1 MKIKIIFL
9 FFIFYSFNCY
19 STNIRVVNLQQL
31 IEQNDEMKQLLISIE
46 KDQVKHKSNF
56 RELESKLEEELKN
69 IDNLK
74 LILDN
79 DALDNEIN
87 IYNQNLQNFNYEIK
101 KFNDHYESQI
111 NNLKNIILK
120 KIIEIIKKYSLDN
133 QIDLILD
140 SNSYILSSNSI
151 DITEIMQEKLN
162 TLNFDINFEKY
173 K

>member
-1 MKIKIIFL
+1 
-9 FFIFYSFNCY
+9 
-19 STNIRVVNLQQL
+19 
-31 IEQNDEMKQLLISIE
+31 MKQLLISIE

>member
-1 MKIKIIFL
+1 M
-9 FFIFYSFNCY
+9 N
-19 STNIRVVNLQQL
+19 
-31 IEQNDEMKQLLISIE
+31 QLLISIE

-56 RELESKLEEELKN
+56 KELESKLEEELKN

-79 DALDNEIN
+79 DGLENEIN
-87 IYNQNLQNFNYEIK
+87 IYNQNLKNFNYEIK

-151 DITEIMQEKLN
+151 DITEIMQEELN
-162 TLNFDINFEKY
+162 NLNFDINFEKY

>member
-1 MKIKIIFL
+1 M
-9 FFIFYSFNCY
+9 N
-19 STNIRVVNLQQL
+19 
-31 IEQNDEMKQLLISIE
+31 QLLISIE

-111 NNLKNIILK
+111 NNLKKNGW
-120 KIIEIIKKYSLDN
+120 
-133 QIDLILD
+133 QHCV
-140 SNSYILSSNSI
+140 
-151 DITEIMQEKLN
+151 
-162 TLNFDINFEKY
+162 
-173 K
+173 